1 MTELSFIRTLRT
13 PHSER
18 YLLRRSGTEIG
29 AVDVHFRATG
39 SADATVII
47 FEHTGVTE
55 QDIPALLTQI
65 DEVILPDLSISA
77 RNVSFT
83 VVAGRVIGA
92 FTPDAS

>member
-1 MTELSFIRTLRT
+1 MSTLSFIRTLRT

-18 YLLRRSGTEIG
+18 YLLRRADADMG
-29 AVDVHFRATG
+29 AMDVHFRATG

-47 FEHTGVTE
+47 FEQSGVGE

-77 RNVSFT
+77 KNVSFT
-83 VVAGRVIGA
+83 VVVGRVLGA